1 MTNETPIFNDHNKA
15 EFPPMH
21 TAEHLVN
28 ATMVKLFGCGRA
40 VSAHVERKKSKLDY
54 SLSRPLSP
62 EEVAEVERRVNEQIT
77 LDLPVMTEMVTR
89 DEVPAEVSL
98 SRLPDDAS
106 EMLRL
111 VRVGDY
117 DVCPCIGRHV
127 QHTAEIGRLRIS
139 STSYKE
145 GRQRL
150 VFRLEGTSE
159 VYNEG

>member
-1 MTNETPIFNDHNKA
+1 MENNEPQLNEHNKM
-15 EFPPMH
+15 EYPPMH
-21 TAEHLVN
+21 TAEHLLN

-54 SLSRPLSP
+54 ALPRPLTP
-62 EEVAEVERRVNEQIT
+62 EEVAEVERRVNEQI
-77 LDLPVMTEMVTR
+77 LFDLPVVTEMVTR
-89 DEVPAEVSL
+89 DEVPEEVSL

-117 DVCPCIGRHV
+117 DVCPCIGSHV

-139 STSYKE
+139 SANYKE

-159 VYNEG
+159 LYLN

>member
-77 LDLPVMTEMVTR
+77 LDLPVVTEMVTR

-159 VYNEG
+159 VYTEG